1 MWLSFRVFGGSYIW
15 NEPPSARL
23 CFQSSGSVLLQDCIK
38 YLVEFSAYPTAL
50 RSSFLSC
57 YITWVIPSRN
67 LYFSL
72 PWYISLYWSE
82 CFMYRKTL
90 LPKKKKK
97 KQKKE
102 NLSDRF
108 WKIETAKTPVKAGAA
123 LCTDARIIGN
133 RFIWNIQHC

>member
-97 KQKKE
+97 SKRKKIYPIDSGR
-102 NLSDRF
+102 LRLR
-108 WKIETAKTPVKAGAA
+108 KLRLKPV
-123 LCTDARIIGN
+123 LRCARMPG
-133 RFIWNIQHC
+133 